1 MSKAAAPTEPTEVP
15 KSPRCPFIAS
25 AIGTVHEDRMMSHAV
40 SAPIP
45 IPTAEKRQWH
55 DTFDLHNALPPY
67 RKPLAPPAKKNTSAS
82 RSSSLLTT
90 QARELANQWRTSM
103 RDDFASPQNV
113 AALRPQVGSRQQL
126 AVQRAHHAP
135 MGI

>member
-1 MSKAAAPTEPTEVP
+1 
-15 KSPRCPFIAS
+15 
-25 AIGTVHEDRMMSHAV
+25 MMSHAV

-126 AVQRAHHAP
+126 AVQRAARHAQQHIRLGSRWSP
-135 MGI
+135 ALECVMEHPNSGLGMLSSSA